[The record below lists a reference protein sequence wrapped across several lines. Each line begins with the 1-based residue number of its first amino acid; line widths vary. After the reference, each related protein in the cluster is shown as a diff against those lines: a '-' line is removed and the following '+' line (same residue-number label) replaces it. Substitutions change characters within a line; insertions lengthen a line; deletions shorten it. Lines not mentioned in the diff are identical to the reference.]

1 MIQRVRHI
9 LFLTMLILSG
19 YLSHSV
25 WAQTVTSLEEP
36 PVFLDA
42 VEVGDLPPI
51 TERIPSEPSLV
62 ALDKNGLS
70 PGSYGGSIRT
80 IMGRAKDIRMMVV
93 YGYARLVGYD
103 RKYRLKADILR
114 AYEVEEGRR
123 FTLHL
128 RKGHR
133 WSDGHPFTTEDFR
146 YFWEDVATDPDISPY
161 GAPAELLVDGQL
173 PTFEVIDA
181 LTVRY
186 TWHKANPFFLPA
198 LAGASPL
205 FIYRPAHYLKPF
217 HAKYANK
224 EKLTHKVKKAHK
236 QTWRALHF
244 AHDRQYRYDLPDLPT
259 LQPWVN
265 VTPPPSDRFVF
276 KRNPFYHRIDTNG
289 RQLPYADEFVM
300 TIAGAK
306 LIAAKTGSGE
316 ADLQARSLQFKNYTF
331 LKRGEKR
338 NGFTVRRWLSAM
350 GAQMALYPNLNAADP
365 GWNKLLKDVRF
376 RRALSLGI
384 DRHEINQVVY
394 FGLGLEGNN
403 TILPESPLYKAPYR
417 KKWAS
422 YDVDKANALLD
433 QIGLTERDDDGVRL
447 LPDGRNLEIIVESAG
462 EDSDQAD
469 VLQLIKDSWS
479 KLGIKLFTKLTRREI
494 LRRRVLA
501 GATIMSVWYG
511 LENGVPTAD
520 SSPAELVP
528 SRNDQLQ
535 WPRWGHYELTEGQG
549 GEKTDYPPATRLV
562 ELNEAWIEATSEEAR
577 EKIWHEILKINADQ
591 VFTIGLVAGIPQPV
605 VVNNALRNV
614 PEKGVYNWDP
624 GAHFGI
630 YRPDTFWFEK
640 G

>member
-1 MIQRVRHI
+1 MPLQ
-9 LFLTMLILSG
+9 
-19 YLSHSV
+19 
-25 WAQTVTSLEEP
+25 EP
-36 PVFLDA
+36 PVLMHA
-42 VEVGDLPPI
+42 IEAGELPPI
-51 TERIPSEPSLV
+51 AERIPTEPSIV
-62 ALDKNGLS
+62 AMDKYGLS
-70 PGSYGGSIRT
+70 PGQYGGAIRT

-114 AYEVEEGRR
+114 DYEVEEGRR
-123 FTLHL
+123 FTFHL

-133 WSDGHPFTTEDFR
+133 WSDGHPFTAEDFR

-161 GAPAELLVDGQL
+161 GAPAELLVDGKL
-173 PTFEVIDA
+173 PTFEIIDD

-186 TWHKANPFFLPA
+186 TWNKANPFFLPA

-205 FIYRPAHYLKPF
+205 FIYRPAHYLKPY
-217 HAKYANK
+217 HAKYAD
-224 EKLTHKVKKAHK
+224 EHKLAHRIKKAHK
-236 QTWRALHF
+236 PTWRALHF
-244 AHDRQYRYDLPDLPT
+244 AHDRQNRYDLPDLPT
-259 LQPWVN
+259 LQPWLLT
-265 VTPPPSDRFVF
+265 TPPPSDRFVF
-276 KRNPFYHRIDTNG
+276 KRNPYYHRIDNNG
-289 RQLPYADEFVM
+289 RQLPYVNEFIM

-306 LIAAKTGSGE
+306 LIAAKAGSGE
-316 ADLQARSLQFKNYTF
+316 ADLQARALQFKNYTF

-338 NGFTVRRWLSAM
+338 NGFTVRRWLTAL

-365 GWNKLLKDVRF
+365 IWNKLMKDVRF

-394 FGLGLEGNN
+394 FGLGLEGGN
-403 TILPESPLYKAPYR
+403 TVLPESPLYKEAYR
-417 KKWAS
+417 TRWAA
-422 YDVDKANALLD
+422 YDVKKANDLLD
-433 QIGLTERDDDGVRL
+433 QVGLTERDDNGFRL
-447 LPDGRNLEIIVESAG
+447 MPDGNRLEIIVESAG

-469 VLQLIKDSWS
+469 VLQLVKDSWS

-501 GATIMSVWYG
+501 GATTMSVWHG
-511 LENGVPTAD
+511 LENGVPTEN

-535 WPRWGHYELTEGQG
+535 WPRWGHYQLTDGQG
-549 GEKTDYPPATRLV
+549 GEPVDEPAAARLV
-562 ELNEAWIEATSEEAR
+562 ALNRQWIEATSDAAR
-577 EKIWHEILKINADQ
+577 EDIWHKILEINAEQ

-605 VVNNALRNV
+605 VVNNVLRNV